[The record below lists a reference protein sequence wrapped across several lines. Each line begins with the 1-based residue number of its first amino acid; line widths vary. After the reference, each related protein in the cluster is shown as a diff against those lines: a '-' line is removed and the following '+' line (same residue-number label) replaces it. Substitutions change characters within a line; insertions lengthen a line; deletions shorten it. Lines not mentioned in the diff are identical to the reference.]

1 MQLLKI
7 EMTKNRLCLNLLPM
21 VEKTNKHQDFA
32 DRLNLEMSK
41 KNLSVKQLS
50 LAGQVTY
57 EMARRYTLGT
67 AKPRDEK
74 LIRIAEWL
82 NVPPAWLD
90 YGAKENAF
98 ETAKKPEAV
107 SSAPLEP
114 SDEAEFSNLSDD
126 EKRLIR
132 VFRKFPDTEANNMLL
147 AFEIRYKKLLEI
159 YSEYADPDKK

>member
-1 MQLLKI
+1 
-7 EMTKNRLCLNLLPM
+7 MTKKTLCLNLLPM

-90 YGAKENAF
+90 YGATEATTESDTVQEIGTDF
-98 ETAKKPEAV
+98 HYDKP
-107 SSAPLEP
+107 
-114 SDEAEFSNLSDD
+114 DESEFANLSDE
-126 EKRLIR
+126 EKRLLR
-132 VFRKFPDTEANNMLL
+132 VFRKFPDAEANNMLL
-147 AFEIRYKKLLEI
+147 AFEIRYKKLLEF

>member
-7 EMTKNRLCLNLLPM
+7 EMTKKTLCRNLLPM

-74 LIRIAEWL
+74 LILPNNIESTDI
-82 NVPPAWLD
+82 WLD
-90 YGAKENAF
+90 AAGERH
-98 ETAKKPEAV
+98 TT
-107 SSAPLEP
+107 
-114 SDEAEFSNLSDD
+114 
-126 EKRLIR
+126 R
-132 VFRKFPDTEANNMLL
+132 MLL
-147 AFEIRYKKLLEI
+147 YG
-159 YSEYADPDKK
+159 Y